1 MENKNKEEMIFDLI
15 EWFDKGYTDDI
26 IIKGSC
32 YTKDAIEK
40 FTEEEK
46 SDYLKQLENG
56 YYTRTEIRQRFID
69 NLQSEDELTI
79 LELYQEF
86 NYIRVHKELEPWL
99 NTRLSVK
106 PVESRSY

>member
-1 MENKNKEEMIFDLI
+1 MEIKNKEDMIIDLI

-32 YTKDAIEK
+32 YPQDAIEK

-56 YYTRTEIRQRFID
+56 YYTRNKIRQRFIE
-69 NLQSEDELTI
+69 NLQNVDELKI
-79 LELYQEF
+79 SELYQEF
-86 NYIRVHKELEPWL
+86 NSIRILKELEPWL

-106 PVESRSY
+106 PCKK